1 MNKPWFRVA
10 IGLGSN
16 LDDPAKQIRI
26 AVQSLQALD
35 SIRQVVL
42 SDLWASK
49 PQGPQ
54 DQPDFV
60 NAVCVCETCLTP
72 MALLDDLQT
81 LEQNQGRIKRRH
93 WGERLIDLDILLYA
107 DQQIEQPD
115 LVIPHPHM
123 TQRDFVLIPLAQ
135 VWPEDHL
142 PGLGKLKELIAH
154 LDQSYLLN
162 QSSTEAQKDTQKG
175 TV

>member
-16 LDDPAKQIRI
+16 LDNPAEQIKT
-26 AVQSLQALD
+26 AVQNLQALD
-35 SIRQVVL
+35 SIRHVVL
-42 SDLWASK
+42 SDLWLSK

-72 MALLDDLQT
+72 AALLAALQT
-81 LEQNQGRIKRRH
+81 IEQDQGRIKQRH

-107 DQQIEQPD
+107 NQLIEQPG
-115 LVIPHPHM
+115 LVVPHPCM

-135 VWPEDHL
+135 VWPEDDL
-142 PGLGKLKELIAH
+142 PNLGKLTELIAN
-154 LDQSYLLN
+154 LDQSFILN
-162 QSSTEAQKDTQKG
+162 QSSAETQLDTK
-175 TV
+175 

>member
-1 MNKPWFRVA
+1 MNKPWFQVA

-16 LDDPAKQIRI
+16 LADPAEQINT
-26 AVQSLQALD
+26 AVQSLQALN
-35 SIRQVVL
+35 SIRQLTL
-42 SDLWASK
+42 SDLWRSK

-72 MALLDDLQT
+72 EALLVCLQAI
-81 LEQNQGRIKRRH
+81 EKNQGRIKRRH

-107 DQQIEQPD
+107 DQQIEQPG
-115 LVIPHPHM
+115 LVIPHPCM

-135 VWPEDHL
+135 VWPQDHL
-142 PGLGKLKELIAH
+142 PGLGRLEELMAQ
-154 LDQSYLLN
+154 LDQSFILSP
-162 QSSTEAQKDTQKG
+162 SSTELN
-175 TV
+175 